1 MRWTEDAW
9 HIANQ
14 LRAEEVDVRAIT
26 SWALLGSHDWNTL
39 LTTPGR
45 YEPGAWDTSGGSPR
59 ETAMVP
65 LLKGLKQSAPAH
77 PVLAGAGWWRREIRL
92 HHPAAPRP
100 APMREHL
107 RAPDWTRRHRSPVL
121 IVGATGTLGQAMAA
135 ACRHRGIA
143 HVVTHRSELDLQ
155 DRAGIDRALERHQ
168 PWAVINAAG
177 WVRVDDAEAAPEACM
192 SVNGQGAAMLAEASD
207 AHGIATVNFS
217 SDLVFDGAAGRSYV
231 EWDPP
236 APLNVYGHSKAE
248 AERRIAALA
257 GHHLIVRTAAFF
269 SPFDEHNFAVAV
281 VRALQENLTFRAA
294 ADYIVSPTY
303 VPHLCNAVLDLAID
317 GADGIWHLTNAEAIS
332 WAAFGR
338 RVAERCGLDPDL
350 VEPVPGATL
359 GWVARRPGRV
369 ALSSE
374 KGRLLPTLGEA
385 IDRFAEVIE
394 NVSTLRDEFRADAL
408 AGPAGANRHGVPVN
422 AEYRLS

>member
-1 MRWTEDAW
+1 
-9 HIANQ
+9 
-14 LRAEEVDVRAIT
+14 
-26 SWALLGSHDWNTL
+26 
-39 LTTPGR
+39 
-45 YEPGAWDTSGGSPR
+45 
-59 ETAMVP
+59 MVP

-77 PVLAGAGWWRREIRL
+77 PVLAGPGWWRRDIRL

-100 APMREHL
+100 APMREHI
-107 RAPDWTRRHRSPVL
+107 RAPDWTRRRRSPVL

-192 SVNGQGAAMLAEASD
+192 SVNGLGAAMLAEASD

-257 GHHLIVRTAAFF
+257 GRHLIVRTAAFF

-338 RVAERCGLDPDL
+338 RVAERCGLDPDFI
-350 VEPVPGATL
+350 EPVPGATL
-359 GWVARRPGRV
+359 GWVARRPARV

-394 NVSTLRDEFRADAL
+394 NVPTRPDELRAGAL
-408 AGPAGANRHGVPVN
+408 AGPGGANRHGVPVN